1 MDHIQALVIQK
12 IEHRE
17 AATNFQEQRFQFEE
31 SSLVV
36 FSPKGLVNYNEFS
49 TQKKSFYIGC
59 GVFFFLF
66 QCIDKAWK
74 IRPFSKLL

>member
-1 MDHIQALVIQK
+1 MLLCCQNLLLMDHIQALVIQK

-49 TQKKSFYIGC
+49 TQKKIVLYRLWC
-59 GVFFFLF
+59 FLF
-66 QCIDKAWK
+66 LV
-74 IRPFSKLL
+74 PVY

>member
-1 MDHIQALVIQK
+1 MLLCCQNLLLLDHIQALVIQK

-49 TQKKSFYIGC
+49 TQKKIVLYRLWC
-59 GVFFFLF
+59 FLF
-66 QCIDKAWK
+66 LV
-74 IRPFSKLL
+74 PVY